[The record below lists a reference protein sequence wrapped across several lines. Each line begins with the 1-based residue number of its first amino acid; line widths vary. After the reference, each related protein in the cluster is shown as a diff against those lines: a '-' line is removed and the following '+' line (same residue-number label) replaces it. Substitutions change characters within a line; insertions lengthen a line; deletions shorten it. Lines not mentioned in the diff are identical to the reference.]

1 MKKALIILIYIIIGL
16 PCQAQENKNLEY
28 FTIQAPDTVQHG
40 ARFEVT
46 YTLKATNY
54 NYNAHPKFTGF
65 KLCKA
70 SHKTEKGNEKN
81 GFIHTLQYTYELEAL
96 SIGEI
101 ILPANTAIVSGK
113 EITSTTKSI
122 HVIHNPQYASEL
134 KNTYKFLQQ
143 KGLHAD
149 TCEIQ
154 LIADKPD
161 FLLFNSRNSQ
171 FFILVARNKFHPYLD
186 NPILA
191 YGFEGG
197 MPQEENALY
206 DLIEIYS
213 HQLNYLYANNLKL
226 KQFSLQSYQ
235 PAKKQVLPLLGDIA
249 WGQKAP
255 YNNFYFR
262 GPTGEHEKEK
272 HLVGCVPV
280 AMAQIMKYH
289 AHPTQG
295 ESSYTYKTKKGYMLS
310 QNFSDIPF
318 DWELMKNTYGAED
331 DASESANTV
340 SRLMAATGIS
350 VGADFG
356 RHATG
361 ADCNYIK
368 MALTNFFG
376 YSPSCVYIK
385 HHNISISSK
394 TSKEKEIILQS
405 PDSIL
410 GLSYRELDEG
420 RPFIV
425 SNEDHAFVC
434 DGYDGEFLHFNFGW
448 NGYCNGFFRNIMIP
462 GMKEYP
468 LLYNNMVIGIQP
480 DTHTGA
486 AKEINLSKSGTLN
499 SILSETDKKHLHAL
513 TIRGELDGKDMKIIR
528 RMAGAIDDNNYFAW
542 RGELCHLDLSQAT
555 FKEENSI
562 DNTYFIQD
570 TKETGLQLTI
580 IKGKSQ
586 KHTYDFNKLTS
597 KEWKDL
603 CKIGM
608 NKCDDFIITEENG
621 IYHTNYFMQ
630 KSKIGKLQFI
640 GCNNLKTIILPF
652 ELTEIG
658 ERAFWDCHSLKYIHL
673 PSSVSKVGKYAFGNT
688 YLLQEVTT
696 DNLVID
702 PTNVF
707 NDNTF
712 ILNKGIIANQ

>member
-1 MKKALIILIYIIIGL
+1 
-16 PCQAQENKNLEY
+16 
-28 FTIQAPDTVQHG
+28 
-40 ARFEVT
+40 
-46 YTLKATNY
+46 
-54 NYNAHPKFTGF
+54 
-65 KLCKA
+65 
-70 SHKTEKGNEKN
+70 
-81 GFIHTLQYTYELEAL
+81 
-96 SIGEI
+96 
-101 ILPANTAIVSGK
+101 
-113 EITSTTKSI
+113 
-122 HVIHNPQYASEL
+122 
-134 KNTYKFLQQ
+134 
-143 KGLHAD
+143 
-149 TCEIQ
+149 
-154 LIADKPD
+154 
-161 FLLFNSRNSQ
+161 
-171 FFILVARNKFHPYLD
+171 
-186 NPILA
+186 
-191 YGFEGG
+191 
-197 MPQEENALY
+197 
-206 DLIEIYS
+206 
-213 HQLNYLYANNLKL
+213 
-226 KQFSLQSYQ
+226 
-235 PAKKQVLPLLGDIA
+235 
-249 WGQKAP
+249 
-255 YNNFYFR
+255 
-262 GPTGEHEKEK
+262 
-272 HLVGCVPV
+272 
-280 AMAQIMKYH
+280 
-289 AHPTQG
+289 
-295 ESSYTYKTKKGYMLS
+295 
-310 QNFSDIPF
+310 
-318 DWELMKNTYGAED
+318 
-331 DASESANTV
+331 
-340 SRLMAATGIS
+340 
-350 VGADFG
+350 
-356 RHATG
+356 
-361 ADCNYIK
+361 
-368 MALTNFFG
+368 
-376 YSPSCVYIK
+376 
-385 HHNISISSK
+385 
-394 TSKEKEIILQS
+394 
-405 PDSIL
+405 
-410 GLSYRELDEG
+410 
-420 RPFIV
+420 
-425 SNEDHAFVC
+425 
-434 DGYDGEFLHFNFGW
+434 
-448 NGYCNGFFRNIMIP
+448 
-462 GMKEYP
+462 
-468 LLYNNMVIGIQP
+468 MVIGIQP